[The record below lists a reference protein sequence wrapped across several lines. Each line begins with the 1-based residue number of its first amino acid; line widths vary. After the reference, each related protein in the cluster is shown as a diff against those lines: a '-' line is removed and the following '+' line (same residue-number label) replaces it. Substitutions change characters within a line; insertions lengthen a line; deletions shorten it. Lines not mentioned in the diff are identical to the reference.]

1 MRRIAGINNGGSD
14 LGTDS
19 NLSRSGIV
27 KHMRVSDPIGGAP
40 DLDRF
45 FQDYERHFKNIEDYS
60 FALRHLIARYSR
72 GDSME
77 ELRGEFSLVL
87 SKVAATEKTNQRNYP
102 GTESLFVHRGRFLE
116 SFLDALILLSFGLC
130 LRAPREEI
138 VALLS
143 YCERG
148 DPLLEAIAG
157 AAAPGI
163 EQAAGSPA
171 FYETFDLLY
180 DALRAG
186 EHLRQQ
192 FIREYLDIWYSVK
205 MDGLSMKDT
214 HLTEDRS
221 DYVGYWCFEAAGVV
235 AALSV
240 DDRTFANHPHYPRD
254 LVAFYSASAE
264 AQRNGTN
271 KETP

>member
-1 MRRIAGINNGGSD
+1 M
-14 LGTDS
+14 GTDS
-19 NLSRSGIV
+19 NPSRSGMA

-45 FQDYERHFKNIEDYS
+45 FKDYEQHFRHLEDYS
-60 FALRHLIARYSR
+60 FALRHLIACYSR
-72 GDSME
+72 GDSAE
-77 ELRGEFSLVL
+77 ELRDAFSQVL
-87 SKVAATEKTNQRNYP
+87 SKVAATEKTNQKNYP
-102 GTESLFVHRGRFLE
+102 GTEALFVHRGRFLE
-116 SFLDALILLSFGLC
+116 SFLDALVLLSFGLC

-163 EQAAGSPA
+163 EQPAGPPA

-180 DALRAG
+180 DAVKASGPLR
-186 EHLRQQ
+186 EQ
-192 FIREYLDIWYSVK
+192 FVHEYLDLWYRVK

-235 AALSV
+235 AALHI
-240 DDRTFANHPHYPRD
+240 DDHTFANHPYYPRD
-254 LVAFYSASAE
+254 LVAFYRSANAE
-264 AQRNGTN
+264 AQRD
-271 KETP
+271 K